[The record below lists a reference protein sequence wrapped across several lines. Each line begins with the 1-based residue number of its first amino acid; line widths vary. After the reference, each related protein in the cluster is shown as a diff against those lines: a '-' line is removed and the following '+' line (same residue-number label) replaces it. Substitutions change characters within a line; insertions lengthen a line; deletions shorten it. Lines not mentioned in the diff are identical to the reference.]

1 MTRYLWCLAVLGV
14 VTVPDWA
21 TAYHPCW
28 APPPCGPA
36 PVYPRQFYLV
46 PPYAPVYEVPLPP
59 PLVYP
64 TPRTPVAAAPRPQPA
79 PAAPAPPPV
88 PPAAART
95 EDPPVR
101 PAAAVTPPAP
111 PTPAVVPPTAPPA
124 MAPPASPPSIV
135 PVPPANPPAAKGDVP
150 VIPPLVLP
158 MPPEKGGAPP
168 AAKGSSLVLP
178 PDLPLAPAVPTPA
191 PPPDVTPK
199 RPAESIPPLV
209 LPLDGLGG
217 PSGVVPPTTSRSS
230 PLAAAGRVQV
240 FPVAAGAVVGA
251 TRRVGF
257 FNHTDLDI
265 PLTIEGRTV
274 TLPAK
279 SFLHAQLAPT
289 FRWSEAGGPA
299 RTTTVPADS
308 PGVDVLFRAAATT
321 E

>member
-1 MTRYLWCLAVLGV
+1 M
-14 VTVPDWA
+14 
-21 TAYHPCW
+21 
-28 APPPCGPA
+28 
-36 PVYPRQFYLV
+36 
-46 PPYAPVYEVPLPP
+46 
-59 PLVYP
+59 
-64 TPRTPVAAAPRPQPA
+64 
-79 PAAPAPPPV
+79 
-88 PPAAART
+88 
-95 EDPPVR
+95 
-101 PAAAVTPPAP
+101 
-111 PTPAVVPPTAPPA
+111 
-124 MAPPASPPSIV
+124 
-135 PVPPANPPAAKGDVP
+135 
-150 VIPPLVLP
+150 IPPLVLP
-158 MPPEKGGAPP
+158 MPPE
-168 AAKGSSLVLP
+168 KGSSLVLP

-191 PPPDVTPK
+191 PPPDATPK

-230 PLAAAGRVQV
+230 PLTVAGRVQV
-240 FPVAAGAVVGA
+240 FPVATAGAVGGA

-265 PLTIEGRTV
+265 QLTIEGRTV

-308 PGVDVLFRAAATT
+308 PGVDVLFRAAAAA